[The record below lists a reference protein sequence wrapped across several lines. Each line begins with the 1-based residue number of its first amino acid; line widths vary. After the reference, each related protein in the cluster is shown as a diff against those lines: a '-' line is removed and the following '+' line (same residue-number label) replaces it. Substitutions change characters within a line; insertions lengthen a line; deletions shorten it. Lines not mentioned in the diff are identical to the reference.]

1 MLGIKGWTGKK
12 KVTDLR
18 IEKHVWITDF
28 VIDFSLHLFLLIFK
42 DEQRKKGK
50 RRSGEAEDVDRL
62 DAPIKKQ
69 IRPKESLHDKCHKS
83 GTKLHGWT
91 LRWPKNEIFTGALTS
106 NSQFWKFK
114 KMQRK

>member
-1 MLGIKGWTGKK
+1 MNRK
-12 KVTDLR
+12 
-18 IEKHVWITDF
+18 EKSNRSKNRKACLNHWFCHWFFT
-28 VIDFSLHLFLLIFK
+28 SLILLIFK